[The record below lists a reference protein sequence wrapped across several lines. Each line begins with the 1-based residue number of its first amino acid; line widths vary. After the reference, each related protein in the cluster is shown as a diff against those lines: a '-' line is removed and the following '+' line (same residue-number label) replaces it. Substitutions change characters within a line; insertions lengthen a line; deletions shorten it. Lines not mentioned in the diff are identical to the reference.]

1 VRNERSR
8 RFTDKAK
15 SGSVLLMVL
24 FILALSAALIT
35 GMLQLTTEE
44 ILQMRNQMELAK
56 SLTVA
61 EAGLHDAF
69 SEIRQ
74 DVNWDTGFSN
84 KSFYEDSYSVSVSGS
99 PPALTLVSTG
109 QTAQGY
115 TARMEAQILTGSS
128 SPYSITIQSIRI
140 NE

>member
-1 VRNERSR
+1 MR
-8 RFTDKAK
+8 R
-15 SGSVLLMVL
+15 GYLLVEMIVVL

-44 ILQMRNQMELAK
+44 VLQMRNQMELAQ
-56 SLTVA
+56 SLSVA

-69 SEIRQ
+69 DEIRQ
-74 DVNWDTGFSN
+74 DVNWDAGFTN
-84 KSFYEDSYSVSVSGS
+84 KAFFEDAYTVTVEGS
-99 PPALTLVSTG
+99 PPNLTLVSTG

-115 TARMEAQILTGSS
+115 AARMEARILTGTG
-128 SPYSITIQSIRI
+128 SPCSITIQSIRI